1 MHKKL
6 LLIAVVALLPGYA
19 TAAKLNLKQDLGGL
33 DLTVAMEPPGDPSA
47 IRITNKST
55 KLVACSLSY
64 GPAGPGAESTV
75 TVRPGKS
82 DTLRLVVDAS
92 DAPRS
97 ADLKCA
103 EKQAAKK

>member
-1 MHKKL
+1 MQRKL
-6 LLIAVVALLPGYA
+6 LLIVVVALLPGYA
-19 TAAKLNLKQDLGGL
+19 TAAKLNLSQDLGGL
-33 DLTVAMEPPGDPSA
+33 DLMVAMEPPGDPSA

-55 KLVACSLSY
+55 KVVACSLSY

-75 TVRPGKS
+75 TVQPGKS
-82 DTLRLVVDAS
+82 DTLRVVVDAS

-97 ADLKCA
+97 ANLKCA